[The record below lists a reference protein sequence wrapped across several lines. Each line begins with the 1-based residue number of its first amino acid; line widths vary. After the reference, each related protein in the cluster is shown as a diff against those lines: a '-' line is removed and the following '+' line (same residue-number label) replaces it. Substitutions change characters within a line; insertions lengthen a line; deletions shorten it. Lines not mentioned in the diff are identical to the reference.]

1 MLNVNG
7 RSAFGLVME
16 SFQTSRGHYT
26 GASPSPLKGLYVPLR
41 AVFSAIAGGAYAKAI
56 AKPAQCQ
63 LEVDGRLGFQ
73 TKWLA
78 IGVGTLLMRALD
90 LKSSIVCV
98 QILQGPHRWFMCS
111 PFRMAVTV
119 PKMYGIRLKTRRYD
133 GCLWTNMVRSDTT
146 QHYMVDGDLLQ
157 CDGDIHI
164 RVSRPIQLVVPRT

>member
-1 MLNVNG
+1 M
-7 RSAFGLVME
+7 RPY
-16 SFQTSRGHYT
+16 YT
-26 GASPSPLKGLYVPLR
+26 GASPSPLKGLYVLLR
-41 AVFSAIAGGAYAKAI
+41 AVFSAMVGGAYTKAI

-63 LEVDGRLGFQ
+63 LEVDGRLWPQ

-78 IGVGTLLMRALD
+78 IGVGTLIDAGLGFKVFYRLRSDPGKAH
-90 LKSSIVCV
+90 IV
-98 QILQGPHRWFMCS
+98 GFACS

-119 PKMYGIRLKTRRYD
+119 PKYTGYALKRD
-133 GCLWTNMVRSDTT
+133 DMMDVSGLNMVLRSDTT